1 MNWRQITEVLKK
13 QKTKFQ
19 KDNQIKKKS
28 KSQHTTYF
36 KVLFKIPK
44 EWYRKSSLQPKKMV
58 SKLKAYTVLKTKA
71 PGLIG

>member
-13 QKTKFQ
+13 TENKIPKRQP
-19 KDNQIKKKS
+19 NKKKS